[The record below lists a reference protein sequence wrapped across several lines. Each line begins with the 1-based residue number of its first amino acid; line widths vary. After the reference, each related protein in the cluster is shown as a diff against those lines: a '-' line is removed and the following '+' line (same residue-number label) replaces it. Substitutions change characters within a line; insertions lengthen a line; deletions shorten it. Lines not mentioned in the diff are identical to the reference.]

1 MLPSI
6 ANGFP
11 DPYNG
16 LRLAALLLLAEKRER
31 PGERT
36 VWPLVATRGLTAFGS
51 HVLHAAKSIVA
62 TNDNDGCNFLLR
74 VGFPF
79 RKPPNLNRM
88 RSRDFLTVSWQQL
101 FVAKNTARLVR
112 IDK

>member
-16 LRLAALLLLAEKRER
+16 LRLAALLLLAETRER

-36 VWPLVATRGLTAFGS
+36 VWPLVDTRGLTAFGS
-51 HVLHAAKSIVA
+51 HVLHAARLILDPSIRVRLKP
-62 TNDNDGCNFLLR
+62 DLR
-74 VGFPF
+74 AWPTA
-79 RKPPNLNRM
+79 
-88 RSRDFLTVSWQQL
+88 LTAV
-101 FVAKNTARLVR
+101 
-112 IDK
+112 D